1 EEAKEV
7 VKGKDGGSQ
16 ADSKNQAKTAEFSE
30 AAETEGGGAAGSI
43 DILLD
48 VNISVTVAIG
58 ETEIPVRRL
67 LQVGPGS
74 VLKLDK
80 PVDAPADL
88 YVKGT
93 KFATPADLYVKGTKF
108 ATGNIVVVD
117 DQFAVRIKEILG
129 PGGSAAK
136 TPAA

>member
-1 EEAKEV
+1 MAKTAESVEEKTH
-7 VKGKDGGSQ
+7 VKQERPTETPQ
-16 ADSKNQAKTAEFSE
+16 ADSKTQVQSVEFSE
-30 AAETEGGGAAGSI
+30 AVETEPASASGSI

-58 ETEIPVRRL
+58 QTEIPVRRL
-67 LQVGPGS
+67 LQLGPGS

-88 YVKGT
+88 YLK
-93 KFATPADLYVKGTKF
+93 DTKF

-117 DQFAVRIKEILG
+117 DRFAVRIKQILG
-129 PGGSAAK
+129 LGDSAASS
-136 TPAA
+136 AEV

>member
-1 EEAKEV
+1 MAKKTTGVEDQKEV
-7 VKGKDGGSQ
+7 VKGEDGGSQ
-16 ADSKNQAKTAEFSE
+16 ADSKTQAKTAEFSE
-30 AAETEGGGAAGSI
+30 AADTDRGGAAGSI
-43 DILLD
+43 DILLA

-67 LQVGPGS
+67 LQLGPGS

-80 PVDAPADL
+80 PVDA
-88 YVKGT
+88 
-93 KFATPADLYVKGTKF
+93 PADLYVKGTKF

>member
-1 EEAKEV
+1 MAKTAESVEEKTHVEQEQPAETP
-7 VKGKDGGSQ
+7 Q
-16 ADSKNQAKTAEFSE
+16 ADSKTQVQSVEFSE
-30 AAETEGGGAAGSI
+30 AAETEPASASGSI

-58 ETEIPVRRL
+58 QTEIPVRRL
-67 LQVGPGS
+67 LQLGPGS

-88 YVKGT
+88 YLKE
-93 KFATPADLYVKGTKF
+93 TKF

-117 DQFAVRIKEILG
+117 DRFAVRIKQILG
-129 PGGSAAK
+129 LGDSAGSSGEA
-136 TPAA
+136 

>member
-1 EEAKEV
+1 MAKETTGD
-7 VKGKDGGSQ
+7 KEGKQVAQPEGDG
-16 ADSKNQAKTAEFSE
+16 SKAQAKTAELSE
-30 AAETEGGGAAGSI
+30 AAETEGGGSAGSI

-58 ETEIPVRRL
+58 ETEMPVRRL
-67 LQVGPGS
+67 LQLGPGS

-80 PVDAPADL
+80 PVDA
-88 YVKGT
+88 
-93 KFATPADLYVKGTKF
+93 PADLYVKGTKF

-117 DQFAVRIKEILG
+117 DQFAVRIKEILS

>member
-1 EEAKEV
+1 MAKKTTGDEEAKEV
-7 VKGKDGGSQ
+7 VKGEGGGSQ
-16 ADSKNQAKTAEFSE
+16 ADSKTQAKTAELSE
-30 AAETEGGGAAGSI
+30 ATETDGGGGGGSI

-67 LQVGPGS
+67 LQLGPGS
-74 VLKLDK
+74 VLRLDK
-80 PVDAPADL
+80 PVDA
-88 YVKGT
+88 
-93 KFATPADLYVKGTKF
+93 PADLYVKGTKF

-129 PGGSAAK
+129 PAGSAAK

>member
-1 EEAKEV
+1 MAKET
-7 VKGKDGGSQ
+7 KGDKEGSEVAQ
-16 ADSKNQAKTAEFSE
+16 GEADASKAQAKTAEFSE
-30 AAETEGGGAAGSI
+30 AAETEGGGGAGSI

-58 ETEIPVRRL
+58 DTEIPVRRL
-67 LQVGPGS
+67 LQLGPGS

-93 KFATPADLYVKGTKF
+93 KFAT
-108 ATGNIVVVD
+108 GNIVVVD
-117 DQFAVRIKEILG
+117 DLFAVRIKEILG

>member
-1 EEAKEV
+1 MAKKNTGDEE
-7 VKGKDGGSQ
+7 GKQVAQGE
-16 ADSKNQAKTAEFSE
+16 ADASKAQAKTAEFSE
-30 AAETEGGGAAGSI
+30 AAETEGGAAAGSI

-67 LQVGPGS
+67 LQLGPGS
-74 VLKLDK
+74 VLRLDK
-80 PVDAPADL
+80 PVDA
-88 YVKGT
+88 
-93 KFATPADLYVKGTKF
+93 PADLYVKGTKF

-129 PGGSAAK
+129 PGGSAAQ

>member
-1 EEAKEV
+1 MAKKTTGDEEGKEV
-7 VKGKDGGSQ
+7 VKGEDGGSQ
-16 ADSKNQAKTAEFSE
+16 ADSKTQAKTAEFSE
-30 AAETEGGGAAGSI
+30 AAETEGGGAGSI

-67 LQVGPGS
+67 LQLGPGS
-74 VLKLDK
+74 VLRLDK
-80 PVDAPADL
+80 PVDA
-88 YVKGT
+88 
-93 KFATPADLYVKGTKF
+93 PADLYVKGTKF